1 MAGYETLTEAG
12 YAPEMAYFECLHELK
27 LIVDLMYEG
36 GMANMR
42 YSISNTAEYGDYTR
56 GPRVITEQTK
66 AEMKRILREIQTGQ
80 FAKEFVLENQAG
92 APTLKAMRRIGA
104 EHPIEQV
111 GGKLRS
117 MMPWIARN
125 KLVDRSK
132 N

>member
-1 MAGYETLTEAG
+1 
-12 YAPEMAYFECLHELK
+12 
-27 LIVDLMYEG
+27 VDLMYEG

-56 GPRVITEQTK
+56 GPRVVTEQTK
-66 AEMKRILREIQTGQ
+66 QEMKKILREIQTGQ
-80 FAKEFVLENQAG
+80 FAREFVLENQAG

-111 GGKLRS
+111 GAKLRS
-117 MMPWIARN
+117 MMPWIAKN
-125 KLVDRSK
+125 KLVDKSK